1 MKKKIALI
9 TGITGQDGAYLA
21 NLLLSKG
28 YKIYGSYRRT
38 SSLNLWRLEE
48 LGILES
54 IELLPLELLEKSN
67 IERIVKLIKPDEIYN
82 LAAQS
87 FVSLS
92 FENPIYTAQADALG
106 VLRILESIR
115 LINKRI
121 KFYQASSSEMFGEG
135 SKKKINKQTI
145 FHPRSPYA
153 VSKVFGHHITV
164 NYREAYGIF
173 ACSGILFNHESP
185 LRGTEFVTRKIT
197 SVLAEIQAGRKKI
210 LELGNYYAR
219 RDWGY
224 AGDFVEG
231 IWKMMQN
238 DKPKDYILA
247 TGEEHSVKE
256 FATLAA
262 KLMGFNLVWKG
273 RKPNEYAV
281 DKKTKKIVIKKNNE
295 YYRPSDVSF
304 LKGDGKEAKQILGWA
319 PQVKFKELV
328 SIMVEADRKRALK
341 GRILQ

>member
-1 MKKKIALI
+1 MKKKIALV

-21 NLLLSKG
+21 NLLLNKG
-28 YKIYGSYRRT
+28 YKVYGTYRRS

-48 LGILES
+48 LGILDS
-54 IELLPLELLEKSN
+54 IELVSLELLEKSN
-67 IERIVKLIKPDEIYN
+67 IERVLRLVKPNEVYN

-87 FVSLS
+87 FVSMS
-92 FENPIYTAQADALG
+92 FENPIYTVQVDAIG
-106 VLRILESIR
+106 VLKILESIR
-115 LINKRI
+115 MIDKKI
-121 KFYQASSSEMFGEG
+121 KFYQASSSEMFGEMG
-135 SKKKINKQTI
+135 LKKLNEKSN

-153 VSKVFGHHITV
+153 ISKVFGHYMTI
-164 NYREAYGIF
+164 NYRESYDIF

-197 SVLAEIQAGRKKI
+197 STLAEIQAGRQKI
-210 LELGNYYAR
+210 LELGNYYAK

-238 DKPKDYILA
+238 DKPKDYVLA

-256 FATLAA
+256 FASLAA
-262 KLMGFNLVWKG
+262 KIMGFNLVWKG
-273 RKPNEYAV
+273 SKPNEYAINK
-281 DKKTKKIVIKKNNE
+281 DTKKIIIKTNNL

-304 LKGDGKEAKQILGWA
+304 LKGEAKEAKKDLGWK
-319 PQVKFKELV
+319 PKIKFIDLV
-328 SIMVEADRKRALK
+328 RIMVESDKKRSLN
-341 GRILQ
+341 GRILR

>member
-21 NLLLSKG
+21 NLLINKG
-28 YKIYGSYRRT
+28 YKVFGSYRRS

-54 IELLPLELLEKSN
+54 IELVSLELLEKSN
-67 IERIVKLIKPDEIYN
+67 IERIIKLINPDEIYN

-106 VLRILESIR
+106 VLKILETIR
-115 LINKRI
+115 AVNKKI
-121 KFYQASSSEMFGEG
+121 KFYQASSSEMFGEAN
-135 SKKKINKQTI
+135 SKKLNEDSR

-153 VSKVFGHHITV
+153 IAKVFGHYITV

-197 SVLAEIQAGRKKI
+197 STLVEIQAGRKKN

-219 RDWGY
+219 RDWGF

-238 DKPKDYILA
+238 KQPKDYVLA

-256 FATLAA
+256 FADLAA
-262 KLMGFNLVWKG
+262 KMVGFNLAWKG
-273 RKPNEYAV
+273 SKHNEYAV
-281 DKKTKKIVIKKNNE
+281 DKNTNKIIIKKNQE
-295 YYRPSDVSF
+295 YNRPADVSF
-304 LKGDGKEAKQILGWA
+304 LKGDSTKAKKELGWK
-319 PQVKFKELV
+319 PKVKFKELV
-328 SIMVEADRKRALK
+328 KLMIENDKKKSLK
-341 GRILQ
+341 GKIIQ

>member
-1 MKKKIALI
+1 MKKKIALV

-21 NLLLSKG
+21 NLLLNKG
-28 YKIYGSYRRT
+28 YKVYGTYRRS

-48 LGILES
+48 LGILDS
-54 IELLPLELLEKSN
+54 IELVSLELLEKSN
-67 IERIVKLIKPDEIYN
+67 IERVLRLVKPNEVYN

-87 FVSLS
+87 FVSMS
-92 FENPIYTAQADALG
+92 FENPIYTVQVDAIG
-106 VLRILESIR
+106 VLKILESIR
-115 LINKRI
+115 MIDKKI
-121 KFYQASSSEMFGEG
+121 KFYQASSSEMFGEMG
-135 SKKKINKQTI
+135 PKKLNEKSN

-153 VSKVFGHHITV
+153 ISKVFGHYMTI
-164 NYREAYGIF
+164 NYRESYGIF

-197 SVLAEIQAGRKKI
+197 STLAEIQAGRQKV
-210 LELGNYYAR
+210 LELGNYYAK

-238 DKPKDYILA
+238 DKPKDYVLA

-256 FATLAA
+256 FASLAA
-262 KLMGFNLVWKG
+262 KTMGFNLVWKG
-273 RKPNEYAV
+273 SKPNEYAINK
-281 DKKTKKIVIKKNNE
+281 DTKKIIIKTNNL

-304 LKGDGKEAKQILGWA
+304 LKGEAKEAKKDLGWK
-319 PQVKFKELV
+319 PKIMFIDLVK
-328 SIMVEADRKRALK
+328 IMVESDKKRSLN
-341 GRILQ
+341 GRILR